1 MKILVLTSLLLAP
14 LSVAASADPLAPS
27 AAVFN
32 DIGKDQPGCSAGVA
46 RQGKQVWSGGFGLAD
61 LASKRPADDLTI
73 YNIASM
79 SKQVTAL
86 AIFQLESA
94 GKLKIDDS
102 IRTYLPEMGAYAQ
115 RITIRNLLHH
125 NHGLIDYI
133 KLARFA
139 GIKISDPMTK
149 QQGLDLIFRQ
159 TAAEFPPGEEFRYS
173 NSGYFLLA
181 VIVERVTGRSMKDY
195 AADNI
200 FKPLGLKDTRF
211 VDSYPLELPRL
222 ARGYRN
228 AGADG
233 WQIDETGWEMTG
245 DGQVHT
251 TIRDFL
257 VLQDNLATGR
267 VGGLKMVGRLRERGR
282 LNDGELMDYAAGLVR
297 TDFHGV
303 EQFGHGGGWAGYES
317 YSLWL
322 PERSLNVAVMCNTH
336 GLNPYQR
343 ALRLAALW
351 AGPTKDVPLPFKI
364 PSRVTTAALQPAS
377 QLTPGVY
384 ASEDGTLMELIRM
397 NGGIGLRMEGSD
409 FPLSSEEKT
418 LAGDYFD
425 RPIVIASPA
434 ADRFVTSRYRGTFN
448 RLVPWTP
455 SSLTPFEGSFRLRTT
470 PGELKIVRNGE
481 RLYLHLGGNEESL
494 TPVAFNRFRAG
505 DEGLVTFS
513 PDLSSVTV
521 NNVRGVIFDRE
532 RSK

>member
-1 MKILVLTSLLLAP
+1 MKMLALTLLLVSTSSLATTT
-14 LSVAASADPLAPS
+14 DPAVPS
-27 AAVFN
+27 AAVFD
-32 DIGKDQPGCSAGVA
+32 DIGKDQPGCSSGIAL
-46 RQGKQVWSGGFGLAD
+46 QGKPVWFGGRGLAD
-61 LASKRPADDLTI
+61 LASQRPADDRTI

-79 SKQVTAL
+79 SKQVTAF
-86 AIFQLESA
+86 AIFQLESE
-94 GKLKIDDS
+94 GKLKLDDS

-139 GIKISDPMTK
+139 GIKTSDRMTE
-149 QQGLDLIFRQ
+149 QQGLDLLFRQ
-159 TAAEFPPGEEFRYS
+159 TAAEFQPGETFRYS

-181 VIVERVTGRSMKDY
+181 VILERVTGRTMKDY

-200 FKPLGLKDTRF
+200 FSPLGLKDTRF

-222 ARGYRN
+222 ARGYRE
-228 AGADG
+228 AGKDD

-251 TIRDFL
+251 TVRDFL
-257 VLQDNLATGR
+257 AWQDNLATGR
-267 VGGLKMVGRLRERGR
+267 VGGRKIVDRLRERGR

-322 PERSLNVAVMCNTH
+322 PERRLNVVVMCNRH

-351 AGPTKDVPLPFKI
+351 AGPTKGTPLPFVA
-364 PSRVTTAALQPAS
+364 PPRVTAAARQPAS
-377 QLTPGVY
+377 QLTPGFY
-384 ASEDGTLMELIRM
+384 ASDDGTLMELVRL
-397 NGGIGLRMEGSD
+397 NDSIGLRMEGSD
-409 FPLSSEEKT
+409 FPLASKGKT
-418 LAGDYFD
+418 LAGVYFD
-425 RPIVIASPA
+425 MPIVIASPS

-455 SSLTPFEGSFRLRTT
+455 SSLAPFEGSFRLRTT

-481 RLYLHLGGNEESL
+481 RLYLHLGGKEEAL
-494 TPVAFNRFRAG
+494 TPVALNRFRAG